1 MSLARR
7 LTIVARTPEL
17 IGVFGGTFDP
27 VHRGHFVTIVAVRE
41 RLRFD
46 SVRVIPAAIPPHR
59 DPAHASA
66 QHRLAM
72 LRLTFES
79 KPGFVV
85 DDVELH
91 REGPSYT
98 IDTLLE
104 LHRQQGSAHLCLVLG
119 VDAFLQ
125 LPTWHR
131 WREILDQSHIAVMQ
145 RAGSGLPNA
154 PDPWWRSYETDDPD
168 SLRRAQSGRVI
179 QVDVPSV
186 PVSATSVRQRIL
198 QGRDTGDSLAEPVWN
213 YIRKHEL
220 YGYQDEKRRA

>member
-1 MSLARR
+1 VSLARR

-27 VHRGHFVTIVAVRE
+27 VHRGHFVTIVAVWE
-41 RLRFD
+41 RLGLD

-59 DPAHASA
+59 DPARASG

-79 KPGFVV
+79 TPGFVV
-85 DDVELH
+85 DDVELR

-104 LHRQQGSAHLCLVLG
+104 LRRQRGSDHLCLVLG

-125 LPTWHR
+125 LPEWHR

-145 RAGSGLPNA
+145 RAGSGLPDV
-154 PDPWWRSYETDDPD
+154 PEPWWRPFETNDPD
-168 SLRRAQSGRVI
+168 SLRKAQSGRVI
-179 QVDVPSV
+179 QVNVPSV
-186 PVSATSVRQRIL
+186 PVSSTSVRKGIL
-198 QGRDTGDSLAEPVWN
+198 QGRHTSDSLAEPVWN